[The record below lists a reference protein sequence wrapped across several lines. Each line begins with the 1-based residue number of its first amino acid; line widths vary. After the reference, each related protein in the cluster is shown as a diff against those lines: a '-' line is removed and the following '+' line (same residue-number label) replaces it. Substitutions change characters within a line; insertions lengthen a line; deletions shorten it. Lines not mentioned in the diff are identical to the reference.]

1 MAKVA
6 TQIINGKAFEYA
18 LLHEFHQ
25 RLHSVTNVSI
35 VDSDPYRT
43 ALKCFKSFNEKEQG
57 YYKLVASF
65 AVNFLI
71 DIEPRLANGIN
82 HDDILQLEIMPD
94 IAGQTGDVRD
104 VLAIRALQKW
114 EIGISAKNNHRAV
127 KHSRLS
133 NDIDFGDKWLGL
145 PCSSTY
151 FEEIKPIFDNLAQL
165 RTASKATQKWDTLGD
180 YHTSIYV
187 PILNAFMNELLRLD
201 AQNSGIVAQRL
212 VQYLI
217 GNQDFYKVIKGKN
230 KVEIQAYNL
239 HGTLNMSAENVK
251 PKAKVPRLKLPNRL
265 VEVVFQENSQTTL
278 LVTLNEGWQIS
289 FRIHNASSRIEPSLK
304 FDINLVSAPHSL
316 FTNQLFIT
324 NSSI

>member
-1 MAKVA
+1 MAKIS
-6 TQIINGKAFEYA
+6 TQTINGKAFEYA
-18 LLHEFHQ
+18 LLNEFLE
-25 RLHSVTNVSI
+25 RLKVVTSMTVIENE
-35 VDSDPYRT
+35 PFKT
-43 ALKCFKSFNEKEQG
+43 ALKCFVSFDEKEQS

-65 AVNFLI
+65 AVNFLL

-82 HDDILQLEIMPD
+82 ERDVLQLEIVAD
-94 IAGQTGDVRD
+94 KAGQTGDVRD
-104 VLAIRALQKW
+104 VLAIRSLQKW

-133 NDIDFGDKWLGL
+133 NDIDFGQKWLGI
-145 PCSSTY
+145 PCSVDY
-151 FEEIKPIFDNLAQL
+151 FEEINPVFSNLAKL
-165 RTASKATQKWDTLGD
+165 RTSSKATQKWDTLGD
-180 YHTSIYV
+180 YHISVYV
-187 PILNAFMNELLRLD
+187 PVLDAFRTELLRLD
-201 AQNSGIVAQRL
+201 KQNPGMVAERL

-239 HGTLNMSAENVK
+239 HGTLNLPFENIK
-251 PKAKVPRLKLPNRL
+251 PKAKVQRLKLPNRL
-265 VEVVFQENSQTTL
+265 IEVVYQDNSQTTL

-316 FTNQLFIT
+316 FSNQLFIG
-324 NSSI
+324 